1 MNTHLYA
8 SLRRATWIALA
19 VLGGGLGGAALAE
32 PKAMDNSELS
42 DVVGGDGVSI
52 IADLNIN
59 ASQVSHSFNV
69 DGVTTYAVMKDVGG
83 GMFVGG
89 VTVDVRNKPDAS
101 GDTYIDIGLPGFV
114 AFKKFGFAASGV
126 QTDPQ
131 AAILPSQ
138 NLGGVQLN
146 GTGAMTGHFLMWA
159 K

>member
-1 MNTHLYA
+1 MNFDLY
-8 SLRRATWIALA
+8 STLRHTALTVIAVWAGCVGVAAT
-19 VLGGGLGGAALAE
+19 AA
-32 PKAMDNSELS
+32 PQPMDNSELS

-52 IADLNIN
+52 IADINIH
-59 ASQVSHSFNV
+59 ASRLSHSFKEK
-69 DGVTTYAVMKDVGG
+69 GVTTYAVMDDVGG
-83 GMFVGG
+83 GLFIGG

-101 GDTYIDIGLPGFV
+101 GDTYVDIGLPGFV
-114 AFKKFGFAASGV
+114 AFNKLGFRSSGV
-126 QTDPQ
+126 QTDQQ

>member
-1 MNTHLYA
+1 MNFSLYS
-8 SLRRATWIALA
+8 SLRRTAFIVGVVVASSLSA
-19 VLGGGLGGAALAE
+19 GAMAA
-32 PKAMDNSELS
+32 PKAMDNSELAE
-42 DVVGGDGVSI
+42 VVGGDGVSI
-52 IADLNIN
+52 IADINVN

-69 DGVTTYAVMKDVGG
+69 DGVTTYAVMQDVGG

-89 VTVDVRNKPDAS
+89 ITVDVRNKPDAS

-114 AFKKFGFAASGV
+114 AFKKFGFRASGV

-146 GTGAMTGHFLMWA
+146 GNGAMTGHFLMWA